1 MIQIGHGEKVLVM
14 RVFITVLV
22 LIFSLQS
29 WIMADDIKDFQIEG
43 ISIGDSLLDH
53 FKKKTIK
60 SARKYKYKN
69 DKFYSLDIW
78 SDKFDQYA
86 AIQFHLKKGDKKY
99 IIHGLSGTLIFG
111 PMSIY
116 YPESKN
122 ECKNQK
128 EIIVDSINN
137 LFPNADVNSH
147 DELRADD
154 GYGGKA
160 LRQETYFVLDVGE
173 LWIQCVTWGKKTK
186 KKEKLYDN
194 LRLTLL
200 TPDFLKWLD
209 VAYN

>member
-1 MIQIGHGEKVLVM
+1 
-14 RVFITVLV
+14 
-22 LIFSLQS
+22 
-29 WIMADDIKDFQIEG
+29 MADDIKDFQIEG

-78 SDKFDQYA
+78 SDKFNQYT

-111 PMSIY
+111 PMGVY
-116 YPESKN
+116 YPNSNK

-128 EIIVDSINN
+128 KIIVDSIDS
-137 LFPNADVNSH
+137 LFPDADVNSQNAS
-147 DELRADD
+147 DADD

-160 LRQETYFVLDVGE
+160 VRQETYFVLNVGE
-173 LWIQCVTWGKKTK
+173 IWIQCVTWGKKTK

-200 TPDFLKWLD
+200 TPEFVDWLGI
-209 VAYN
+209 AH